1 MSDDYL
7 GMSDADF
14 LNANP
19 AEMEDADH
27 VEEEVLETEEPVE
40 PEEEPVEDA
49 SESDEDADE
58 AEPES
63 ESDEPEASEEDPEDD
78 PGEEDDAPESEE
90 TDEPEEEEIPENA
103 KFQDFFNSV
112 TKEFKANGKTM
123 KVEDPNDVIRLMQ
136 MGANYN
142 RKMAALKPNM
152 KMLKMLEKADI
163 LNEEKLSYLIDLNQ
177 KDPKAITKLLADSNV
192 DPMDLNLDEASE
204 YRSSDHSVDERE
216 IDLDSVIEEIR
227 DSATFNQTINLVSKE
242 WDDFS
247 KQAVANQPQLL
258 QVLNDHMA
266 SGIYDVISTELE
278 SERMLGR
285 LGGRSDIE
293 AYQQI
298 GDALSAAGKFD
309 HLFSEQP
316 QAPASKPRN
325 TEKKKADDSKRR
337 NKRRAASPAKPT
349 APSAPKDDFNPLGMS
364 DEEFL
369 SQSDSKFL

>member
-1 MSDDYL
+1 MTDDYL

-19 AEMEDADH
+19 AEMEDADY
-27 VEEEVLETEEPVE
+27 VEEKEVLEAEVPVE
-40 PEEEPVEDA
+40 ESEDDAPEAELSDA
-49 SESDEDADE
+49 DEDE

-63 ESDEPEASEEDPEDD
+63 EASEEDPDD
-78 PGEEDDAPESEE
+78 DQGEEEAPESDESE
-90 TDEPEEEEIPENA
+90 DTGEPEEEKEIPDDA

-242 WDDFS
+242 WDDYS

-266 SGIYDVISTELE
+266 SGIYDLISTELE

-285 LGGRSDIE
+285 LSGQSDIE

-369 SQSDSKFL
+369 NQSDSKFL